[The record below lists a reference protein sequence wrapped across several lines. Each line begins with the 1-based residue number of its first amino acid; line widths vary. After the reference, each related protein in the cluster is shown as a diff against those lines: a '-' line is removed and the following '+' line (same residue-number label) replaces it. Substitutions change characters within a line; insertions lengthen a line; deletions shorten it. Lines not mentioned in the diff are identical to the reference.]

1 MRFAT
6 GFDKVLISRLPIL
19 ASLHSKRQKEKVPVR
34 STRSQHMHDLENEGN
49 TISDLQISHIQKQ
62 TK

>member
-34 STRSQHMHDLENEGN
+34 STRSQHMHDLENEGV
-49 TISDLQISHIQKQ
+49 TISDLQA
-62 TK
+62 